1 MCHCEARLVG
11 AWQSLTILNLGG
23 WSTHKSKI
31 CYNLKWE
38 SEVSK
43 ILDKI
48 NAPSDVKGLNQDELA
63 ELCSELREL
72 LVSQVS
78 QNGGHLASSLGVV
91 ELTVALHRVF
101 DSPKDKIIWDVGHQ
115 SYVHKLLT
123 GRREQF
129 PSLRQY
135 QGLSGFPDRDES
147 PHDAFT
153 TGHGGTSV
161 SAALGMALSR
171 DLTGDDHHVVAVIGD
186 GCLTCGMTYE
196 ALNHAGHLETRLIVV
211 LNDNGMSISPTV
223 GALAKRLNVIRI
235 TSPYIQAKEQTYRLL
250 SLLPGGKRLRRALHR
265 LKEGA
270 KAVVMPSIMWEQLG
284 FTYLGPVDGH
294 NIAEL
299 EKALTRARN
308 YSRPVIVHAL
318 TTKGKGYKPAEDN
331 PTRFHGLS
339 PKSESLSTTPTY
351 SQIFAQTVGGLL
363 RNNPSVVVISA
374 AMVEGNSLSPLVK
387 EFPQHIYDVGISE
400 QHAVTLAA
408 GLATQGFIPVV
419 AIYSTFLQR
428 AFDQILHDVCLPDLP
443 VIFALDR
450 SGIVGEDGKTHQGL
464 FDLSYL
470 SLMPNM
476 IVCAP
481 KDENELQDLLYTAL
495 TAGHPMAIRYPRGR
509 GTGVPLVT
517 ELHQIPI
524 GKAEII
530 KQGEDIVIIG
540 IGSTVMP
547 SLEAAEHLALRGID
561 AMVINA
567 RFAKPLDTELI
578 LDVANH
584 TQKVVIVEENVLSG
598 GFGAAVLELLEKA
611 EASDIKV
618 KRLGIPDE
626 FVTHGKQ
633 DFLRSHYHLDALGI
647 AKECSDFL
655 AHIQTKTGGESH
667 TTILNSNF

>member
-1 MCHCEARLVG
+1 VSE
-11 AWQSLTILNLGG
+11 ILN
-23 WSTHKSKI
+23 KI
-31 CYNLKWE
+31 
-38 SEVSK
+38 SE
-43 ILDKI
+43 
-48 NAPSDVKGLNQDELA
+48 PSDVKELNQGELS

-72 LVSQVS
+72 LVNRVS
-78 QNGGHLASSLGVV
+78 ENGGHLASNLGAV

-101 DSPKDKIIWDVGHQ
+101 DSPKDKIVWDVGHQ

-129 PSLRQY
+129 LSLRQY
-135 QGLSGFPDRDES
+135 QGISGFPDRDES
-147 PHDAFT
+147 PHDTFT
-153 TGHGGTSV
+153 TGHGGTSI
-161 SAALGMALSR
+161 SAALGMVLTR
-171 DLTGDDHHVVAVIGD
+171 DLTHGDHHVVAVIGD

-196 ALNHAGHLETRLIVV
+196 ALNHAGHLGTRLIVV

-223 GALAKRLNVIRI
+223 GALARHLNVMRA
-235 TSPYIQAKEQTYRLL
+235 THGYIQAKKKTNRVL
-250 SLLPGGKRLRRALHR
+250 SLLPGGKRLQLAIRR
-265 LKEGA
+265 LKEGV
-270 KAVVMPSIMWEQLG
+270 KAVVMPTMMWEQLG
-284 FTYLGPVDGH
+284 FTYLGPIDGH
-294 NIAEL
+294 NITEL
-299 EKALTRARN
+299 ETTLTQTKN
-308 YSRPVIVHAL
+308 YYKPVIVHVL

-331 PTRFHGLS
+331 PTHFHGLS
-339 PKSESLSTTPTY
+339 PKNESLNTAPTY
-351 SQIFAQTVGGLL
+351 SQIFAQTVDGML
-363 RNNPSVVVISA
+363 RENPRVVVISA
-374 AMVEGNSLSPLVK
+374 AMVEGNNLSSLVN
-387 EFPQHIYDVGISE
+387 EFPQRIYDVGISE

-408 GLATQGFIPVV
+408 GLATQGFIPIV

-450 SGIVGEDGKTHQGL
+450 SGIVGEDGKTHQGI

-481 KDENELQDLLYTAL
+481 KNESELQDLFYTAL
-495 TAGHPMAIRYPRGR
+495 NTEHPVAIRYPRGR
-509 GTGVPLVT
+509 GTGAPLAN
-517 ELHQIPI
+517 ELHQLPI

-547 SLEAAEHLALRGID
+547 SLEAAETLALRGID

-567 RFAKPLDTELI
+567 RFAKPLDKELL
-578 LDVANH
+578 LDLASH
-584 TQKVVIVEENVLSG
+584 TKRMVIVEENVLSG

-611 EASDIKV
+611 GASDVKV

-633 DFLRSHYHLDALGI
+633 DFLRSLYHLDAPGI
-647 AKECSDFL
+647 AEECADFL
-655 AHIQTKTGGESH
+655 TRIQGKVEREFR
-667 TTILNSNF
+667 TTAP

>member
-1 MCHCEARLVG
+1 M
-11 AWQSLTILNLGG
+11 
-23 WSTHKSKI
+23 
-31 CYNLKWE
+31 
-38 SEVSK
+38 SK

-48 NAPSDVKGLNQDELA
+48 NALGDVKGLNQDELG

-72 LVSQVS
+72 LISRVS
-78 QNGGHLASSLGVV
+78 QNGGHLASNLGAV

-123 GRREQF
+123 GRKEQF
-129 PSLRQY
+129 HSLRQY

-153 TGHGGTSV
+153 TGHGGTSI
-161 SAALGMALSR
+161 SAALGMALTR
-171 DLTGDDHHVVAVIGD
+171 DLARGNHHVVAVIGD

-196 ALNHAGHLETRLIVV
+196 ALNHAGHLGTRLIVV

-223 GALAKRLNVIRI
+223 GAIAKRLNIVRTTRGYIRVKKQ
-235 TSPYIQAKEQTYRLL
+235 TSRLL
-250 SLLPGGKRLRRALHR
+250 SFLPGGKRL
-265 LKEGA
+265 EGA
-270 KAVVMPSIMWEQLG
+270 LRRLREGIKAVVMPTMMWEQLG
-284 FTYLGPVDGH
+284 FTYLGPIDGH
-294 NIAEL
+294 NTAEL
-299 EKALTRARN
+299 EAALTQARN
-308 YSRPVIVHAL
+308 YYKPVIVHVI
-318 TTKGKGYKPAEDN
+318 TKKGKGYKPAEDN
-331 PTRFHGLS
+331 PTRFHGVS
-339 PKSESLSTTPTY
+339 PKSENSETTPTY
-351 SQIFAQTVGGLL
+351 SQVFARTVGGLL
-363 RNNPSVVVISA
+363 RDNPRLVVISA

-387 EFPQHIYDVGISE
+387 KFPQRIYDVGISE

-408 GLATQGFIPVV
+408 GLATQGFMPIV

-428 AFDQILHDVCLPDLP
+428 AFDQVLHDVCLPDLP

-470 SLMPNM
+470 GLMPNM

-495 TAGHPMAIRYPRGR
+495 NVEHPLAIRYPRGR
-509 GTGVPLVT
+509 GTGVPLAT
-517 ELHQIPI
+517 ELHQLPI

-547 SLEAAEHLALRGID
+547 SLEAAEHLALEGVD

-567 RFAKPLDTELI
+567 RFAKPLDEELI
-578 LDVANH
+578 LNVANYS
-584 TQKVVIVEENVLSG
+584 KKMVIVEENVLSG
-598 GFGAAVLELLEKA
+598 GFGAAVLGLLEKA
-611 EASDIKV
+611 EASDVKV

-633 DFLRSHYHLDALGI
+633 DFLRSLYHLDALGI
-647 AKECSDFL
+647 AKECVDFL
-655 AHIQTKTGGESH
+655 AHIQAKVEGELH
-667 TTILNSNF
+667 TTMPQ

>member
-1 MCHCEARLVG
+1 
-11 AWQSLTILNLGG
+11 
-23 WSTHKSKI
+23 
-31 CYNLKWE
+31 
-38 SEVSK
+38 VSK

-48 NAPSDVKGLNQDELA
+48 SGPSDVKGLNQDELG

-72 LVSQVS
+72 LVSRVS
-78 QNGGHLASSLGVV
+78 ENGGHLASNLGVV

-101 DSPKDKIIWDVGHQ
+101 DSPKDKIVWDVGHQ

-123 GRREQF
+123 GRKEQF

-135 QGLSGFPDRDES
+135 QGLSGFPDRNES
-147 PHDAFT
+147 FHDAFT
-153 TGHGGTSV
+153 TGHGGTSI
-161 SAALGMALSR
+161 SAALGMALTR
-171 DLTGDDHHVVAVIGD
+171 DLAGGDHHVVAVIGD

-196 ALNHAGHLETRLIVV
+196 ALNHAGHLGTRLMVV

-223 GALAKRLNVIRI
+223 GAIAKRLNVVR
-235 TSPYIQAKEQTYRLL
+235 TTYRYTQAKKKTKRLL
-250 SLLPGGKRLRRALHR
+250 SFLPGGQRLQWVVRR

-270 KAVVMPSIMWEQLG
+270 KAVVMPSTMWEHLG
-284 FTYLGPVDGH
+284 FTYLGPIDGH

-299 EKALTRARN
+299 ETTLTQAKD
-308 YSRPVIVHAL
+308 YYKPVIVHVL
-318 TTKGKGYKPAEDN
+318 TMKGKGYKPAEDS
-331 PTRFHGLS
+331 PTYFHGLS
-339 PKSESLSTTPTY
+339 PKNESLSTTPTY
-351 SQIFAQTVGGLL
+351 SQIFARTVGRLL
-363 RNNPSVVVISA
+363 KDNPRVVVISA
-374 AMVEGNSLSPLVK
+374 AMVEGNSLSSLVK
-387 EFPQHIYDVGISE
+387 EFPQRIYDVGISE

-408 GLATQGFIPVV
+408 GLTTQGFIPIV

-428 AFDQILHDVCLPDLP
+428 AFDQVLHDVCLPDLP

-450 SGIVGEDGKTHQGL
+450 SGIVGEDGKTHQGI

-481 KDENELQDLLYTAL
+481 KDGNELQDLLYTAL
-495 TAGHPMAIRYPRGR
+495 STEHPMAIRYPRGQ
-509 GTGVPLVT
+509 GTGVLLAT
-517 ELHQIPI
+517 ELHQLPI

-547 SLEAAEHLALRGID
+547 SLEAAEHLALWGID

-578 LDVANH
+578 LDVANRAK
-584 TQKVVIVEENVLSG
+584 TVVIVEENVLSG
-598 GFGAAVLELLEKA
+598 GFGTGVLEMLEKA
-611 EASDIKV
+611 GVSDVKV
-618 KRLGIPDE
+618 KRLGIPVE

-633 DFLRSHYHLDALGI
+633 DFLRSLYHLDALGI
-647 AKECSDFL
+647 AKECVDFL
-655 AHIQTKTGGESH
+655 ARVQAGAQGEFP
-667 TTILNSNF
+667 TTVP

>member
-1 MCHCEARLVG
+1 
-11 AWQSLTILNLGG
+11 
-23 WSTHKSKI
+23 
-31 CYNLKWE
+31 
-38 SEVSK
+38 VSK

-48 NAPSDVKGLNQDELA
+48 NASGDVKGLNRDEVG

-72 LVSQVS
+72 LIDIVGE
-78 QNGGHLASSLGVV
+78 NGGHLASNLGVV
-91 ELTVALHRVF
+91 ELAVALHRIF

-147 PHDAFT
+147 PHDAFN
-153 TGHGGTSV
+153 TGHGGTSI

-171 DLTGDDHHVVAVIGD
+171 DLAHGDHHVIAVIGD
-186 GCLTCGMTYE
+186 GCLTCGMTNE
-196 ALNHAGHLETRLIVV
+196 ALNHAGQLGTRLIVV
-211 LNDNGMSISPTV
+211 LNDNGMSISPTI
-223 GALAKRLNVIRI
+223 GAIGRHLNVLRTTRGYIKAKKQ
-235 TSPYIQAKEQTYRLL
+235 TSRLL
-250 SLLPGGKRLRRALHR
+250 HFLPGGEKVQWALRR
-265 LKEGA
+265 LKGGA
-270 KAVVMPSIMWEQLG
+270 KAVVMPTVIWEQLG
-284 FTYLGPVDGH
+284 FTYLGPIDGH

-299 EKALTRARN
+299 ETALIQAKD
-308 YSRPVIVHAL
+308 YYKPVIVHVL

-331 PTRFHGLS
+331 PTNFHGLS
-339 PKSESLSTTPTY
+339 PKNRGSGTMPTY
-351 SQIFAQTVGGLL
+351 SQIFARTVGGLL
-363 RNNPSVVVISA
+363 RDNPRVVVISA
-374 AMVEGNSLSPLVK
+374 AMVEGNSLSSLVK
-387 EFPQHIYDVGISE
+387 QFPQRIYDVGISE

-408 GLATQGFIPVV
+408 GLATQGFIPIV

-428 AFDQILHDVCLPDLP
+428 AFDQVLHDVCLPDLP
-443 VIFALDR
+443 VVFAIDR
-450 SGIVGEDGKTHQGL
+450 SGIVGEDGKTHQGI

-470 SLMPNM
+470 NLMPNM
-476 IVCAP
+476 IVSAP

-495 TAGHPMAIRYPRGR
+495 HTEHPLAIRYPRGR
-509 GTGVPLVT
+509 GIGVPLAT
-517 ELHQIPI
+517 ELHQLPI

-530 KQGEDIVIIG
+530 KQGGDVVIIG

-547 SLEAAEHLALRGID
+547 SLEATKHLALWGID

-584 TQKVVIVEENVLSG
+584 TKKMVIVEENVLSG
-598 GFGAAVLELLEKA
+598 GFGAAVLELLGKT
-611 EASDIKV
+611 EASDVKV

-633 DFLRSHYHLDALGI
+633 DVLRSLYHLDALGI
-647 AKECSDFL
+647 ANECADFL
-655 AHIQTKTGGESH
+655 AHVQAKVEGEFP
-667 TTILNSNF
+667 TTII

>member
-1 MCHCEARLVG
+1 L
-11 AWQSLTILNLGG
+11 
-23 WSTHKSKI
+23 
-31 CYNLKWE
+31 
-38 SEVSK
+38 SK

-48 NAPSDVKGLNQDELA
+48 NAPGDVKGLNQDELG
-63 ELCSELREL
+63 ELCSQLREL
-72 LVSQVS
+72 LVSRVG
-78 QNGGHLASSLGVV
+78 QNGGHLASNLGVV
-91 ELTVALHRVF
+91 ELSIALHRVF

-153 TGHGGTSV
+153 TGHGGTSI
-161 SAALGMALSR
+161 SAALGMALTR
-171 DLTGDDHHVVAVIGD
+171 DLARGDHHVVAVIGD

-196 ALNHAGHLETRLIVV
+196 ALNHAGHLGTGLIVV

-223 GALAKRLNVIRI
+223 GALARRLNVVR
-235 TSPYIQAKEQTYRLL
+235 TTRGYMQAKKQTGRFL
-250 SLLPGGKRLRRALHR
+250 SFLPGGKKMQWALRR

-270 KAVVMPSIMWEQLG
+270 KAVVMPTMMWEQLG

-294 NIAEL
+294 GIAEL
-299 EKALTRARN
+299 ETALTQAKN
-308 YSRPVIVHAL
+308 YGKPVIVHVL

-339 PKSESLSTTPTY
+339 PRGESVSTIPTY
-351 SQIFAQTVGGLL
+351 SQIFARTVGGLL
-363 RNNPSVVVISA
+363 RDNPKVVVISA
-374 AMVEGNSLSPLVK
+374 AMVEGNSLSSLVD
-387 EFPQHIYDVGISE
+387 EFPKRIYDVGISE

-408 GLATQGFIPVV
+408 GLATQGLIPIV

-428 AFDQILHDVCLPDLP
+428 AFDQVLHDVCLPGLP

-450 SGIVGEDGKTHQGL
+450 SGIVGEDGKTHQGI

-470 SLMPNM
+470 NLMPNM
-476 IVCAP
+476 VVCAP
-481 KDENELQDLLYTAL
+481 KDGNELQDLLYTAIN
-495 TAGHPMAIRYPRGR
+495 AKRPMAIRYPRGR
-509 GTGVPLVT
+509 GPGVPLAA
-517 ELHQIPI
+517 ELRELPI
-524 GKAEII
+524 GKAEILRV
-530 KQGEDIVIIG
+530 GEDIVIMG

-547 SLEAAEHLALRGID
+547 SLEAAEHLALRDID

-584 TQKVVIVEENVLSG
+584 TKKIIIVEENVLSG
-598 GFGAAVLELLEKA
+598 GFGAAVLELLERA
-611 EASDIKV
+611 AVSDVKV
-618 KRLGIPDE
+618 RRLGIPDE

-633 DFLRSHYHLDALGI
+633 DLLRSLYNLDAPGI
-647 AKECSDFL
+647 AKECADFL
-655 AHIQTKTGGESH
+655 ARVPSLK
-667 TTILNSNF
+667 

>member
-1 MCHCEARLVG
+1 
-11 AWQSLTILNLGG
+11 
-23 WSTHKSKI
+23 
-31 CYNLKWE
+31 
-38 SEVSK
+38 VSS

-48 NAPSDVKGLNQDELA
+48 NAPGDVKGLNQDELG

-72 LVSQVS
+72 LVSRVS
-78 QNGGHLASSLGVV
+78 ENGGHLASNLGAV

-147 PHDAFT
+147 IHDAFT
-153 TGHGGTSV
+153 TGHGGTSI
-161 SAALGMALSR
+161 SAALGMALTR
-171 DLTGDDHHVVAVIGD
+171 DLAQGNHHVVAVIGD

-196 ALNHAGHLETRLIVV
+196 ALNHAGHLGTRLIVV

-223 GALAKRLNVIRI
+223 GAIARRLNVVR
-235 TSPYIQAKEQTYRLL
+235 TT
-250 SLLPGGKRLRRALHR
+250 PGGKRLQGALRRLR
-265 LKEGA
+265 EGV
-270 KAVVMPSIMWEQLG
+270 KAVVMPTMMWEQLG
-284 FTYLGPVDGH
+284 FTYLGPIDGH
-294 NIAEL
+294 NTAEL
-299 EKALTRARN
+299 EAALTQARN
-308 YSRPVIVHAL
+308 YYKPVIVHVL
-318 TTKGKGYKPAEDN
+318 TTKGRGYKPAEDN
-331 PTRFHGLS
+331 PTRFHGVS
-339 PKSESLSTTPTY
+339 PKSEHSGTILTY
-351 SQIFAQTVGGLL
+351 SQIFARTVGGLL
-363 RNNPSVVVISA
+363 KDNPRVVVISA
-374 AMVEGNSLSPLVK
+374 AMVEGNSLSSLV
-387 EFPQHIYDVGISE
+387 EQFPRRIYDVGISE

-408 GLATQGFIPVV
+408 GLATQGFIPIV

-450 SGIVGEDGKTHQGL
+450 SGIVGEDGKTHQGI
-464 FDLSYL
+464 FDLSYFN
-470 SLMPNM
+470 LMPNM

-495 TAGHPMAIRYPRGR
+495 STEHPMAIRYPRGR
-509 GTGVPLVT
+509 GVGVPLAT
-517 ELHQIPI
+517 GLHQLPI
-524 GKAEII
+524 GKAEVI
-530 KQGEDIVIIG
+530 KRGEDIVIIG

-578 LDVANH
+578 LDVANR
-584 TQKVVIVEENVLSG
+584 TTKMVIVEENILSG

-611 EASDIKV
+611 EVSDVKV
-618 KRLGIPDE
+618 RRLGIPDE

-633 DFLRSHYHLDALGI
+633 DFLRSLYHLDAPGI
-647 AKECSDFL
+647 AKECADFL
-655 AHIQTKTGGESH
+655 ANVQVKAEGEFY
-667 TTILNSNF
+667 TTIL